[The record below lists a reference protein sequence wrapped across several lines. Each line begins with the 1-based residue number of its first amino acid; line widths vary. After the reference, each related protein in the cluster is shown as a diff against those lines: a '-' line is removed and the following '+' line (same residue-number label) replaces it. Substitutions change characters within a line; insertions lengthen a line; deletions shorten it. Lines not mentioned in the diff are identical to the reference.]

1 MLTLSRW
8 ADVATVTLLV
18 GESKTVFHVH
28 EAKLFEG
35 SSFFK
40 AAFTSDFREGS
51 ERTMTLPEDDGP
63 VFELF
68 VDWLYHRR
76 YSIASP
82 PVQDASED
90 YDVLM
95 QPVQLYALA
104 DKYDVPDLR
113 SLILCKIFAFIQR
126 NGSKP
131 TLGTVAYAYE
141 HTSQNA
147 AVRTLLTDCLIRI
160 EESFDW
166 YHQVGAQ
173 TWFRA
178 HPEIAVDVLAS
189 YYENAVG
196 FHGLFNRTA
205 TAQRYLNH
213 EQQNKK

>member
-1 MLTLSRW
+1 MLTRSRW

-28 EAKLFEG
+28 EAKLFEA

-40 AAFTSDFREGS
+40 VAFTSDFGESS
-51 ERTMTLPEDDGP
+51 ERTMTLPEDDGS
-63 VFELF
+63 VFGLF

-90 YDVLM
+90 YDSLM

-104 DKYDVPDLR
+104 DEYDVPDLR
-113 SLILCKIFAFIQR
+113 SLILCEIFAFIQR
-126 NGSKP
+126 NRSKP
-131 TLGTVAYAYE
+131 TLSTVAYAYA

-147 AVRTLLTDCLIRI
+147 AVRTLLADCLVRR
-160 EESFDW
+160 ESFDW
-166 YHQVGAQ
+166 YHQVGAK

-178 HPEIAVDVLAS
+178 HPEIAVDELAS
-189 YYENAVG
+189 YYENAMG
-196 FHGLFNRTA
+196 FYDTFNRTA
-205 TAQRYLNH
+205 TAQEYLNQ